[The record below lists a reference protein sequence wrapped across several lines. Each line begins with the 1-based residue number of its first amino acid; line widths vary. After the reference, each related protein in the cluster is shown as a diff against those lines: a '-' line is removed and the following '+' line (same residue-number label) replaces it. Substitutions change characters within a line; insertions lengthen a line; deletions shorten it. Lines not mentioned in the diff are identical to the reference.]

1 MNSKFVVEVRRI
13 YKSFN
18 SKEVLRGVEFY
29 VSEGEVFVLLGPN
42 GAGKTTTVK
51 IISGIL
57 EPDEGEV
64 FIFGNKMSVS
74 NIDIKREIGFLPDEP
89 YIYNKLTGKEFLEF
103 ILSIYKTPLDS
114 EKYEF
119 FLSEFELKDYIDLP
133 IDTYSKGMKQKVLL
147 MSIFLR
153 NPKLCILDEPLI
165 GLDPKTIHFFKKYV
179 LQLADSG
186 KAIIL
191 CTHLL
196 DLAEQLAQKIA
207 IINDGKIL
215 TSGTKNEIAQRF
227 NLQTAN
233 LEEIYLKLTK

>member
-1 MNSKFVVEVRRI
+1 MNNKFVVEVKKI
-13 YKSFN
+13 YKNFDT
-18 SKEVLRGVEFY
+18 KEALKGIEFY
-29 VSEGEVFVLLGPN
+29 VSEGEVYVLLGPN

-57 EPDEGEV
+57 EADQGEV
-64 FIFGNKMSVS
+64 FIFGNKMYVS
-74 NIDIKREIGFLPDEP
+74 NIGIKKEIGFLPDEP
-89 YIYNKLTGKEFLEF
+89 YIYNKLTGKEFIEF
-103 ILSIYKTPLDS
+103 ILSIYKTPVDYK
-114 EKYEF
+114 KYEF

-153 NPKLCILDEPLI
+153 NPKLYILDEPLI
-165 GLDPKTIHFFKKYV
+165 GLDPKTIHFFKKYI
-179 LQLADSG
+179 LQLAKNG
-186 KAIIL
+186 KTIIL

-207 IINDGKIL
+207 IVNDGKIL
-215 TSGTKNEIAQRF
+215 TSGTKDEIAKQF
-227 NLQTAN
+227 SLQTDK